1 MLPHREARRLL
12 RIRVNMAIEILSPAG
27 SFESLVAGIRCGAN
41 AVYLGGKAFNARR
54 NAGNFDDEEFV
65 KAVEY
70 AHARSAKVHIT
81 LNTLVSDDEIDTA
94 SAMIKHVCDCNA
106 DVLILQDLGIAAL
119 AKQCAPHIQRHA
131 STQMS
136 VQTSYG
142 INLLEEMGYTRA
154 VLPRETSLEEIKNIR
169 SRTNIEL
176 EHFVHGALCMCVSG
190 QCYLS
195 AMLGSRS
202 GNRGLCAQPCRLP
215 FTAENGT
222 GYDLS
227 LKDLSLTEDIGILAN
242 AGVSSLKIEGR
253 MKRPEYVAAAVTA
266 CKNAIN
272 GTPDEN
278 INNAL
283 RAVFSRSGFTKGYF
297 EGRLGRD
304 MFGTRMKD
312 DVVAAKDVL
321 PMLERLYDR
330 ETPLIPVDFYMTVI
344 EGEKVSLS
352 GSASGVS
359 CYAESECIPE
369 KAINKPMTA
378 ESLEQRLSKCGGT
391 PFYANEIEIDMDE
404 GLIVPAGVINGLR
417 RQVLEG
423 ILEKLNVNKPKK
435 FVGIKSEI
443 KPHRAGEMK
452 TYIRLAHISQLPDD
466 LSGVDTVYLPIN
478 TPEEK
483 LREISADVRVSVE
496 VPRGIFATADKVYQ
510 RLEALMKS
518 GIRLAYC
525 TNLDGVAMARSLGMD
540 VHTGFTLNV
549 YNTLSLNELEKLGV
563 QEATVSAE
571 LTLSKMKKLGGEI
584 PRGMIAYGSIPLM
597 LTRNCPIRNGK
608 TCDKCGGNSYLTDR
622 LGVKFPVVC
631 SNGCSEVLNSRPI
644 YLAERLG
651 EIENMDFITLYFTKE
666 TKSQVQEIIKAYQN
680 GDKPSMEYTRG
691 LYYRGVE

>member
-1 MLPHREARRLL
+1 
-12 RIRVNMAIEILSPAG
+12 MAIEILSPAG
-27 SFESLVAGIRCGAN
+27 SFESLVAGVRCGAN

-54 NAGNFDDEEFV
+54 NAGNFDDEELR

-70 AHARSAKVHIT
+70 AHARSVKVHVA

-106 DVLILQDLGIAAL
+106 DVLILQDLGIASL
-119 AKQCAPHIQRHA
+119 VKQCAPEVQRHA

-154 VLPRETSLEEIKNIR
+154 VLPRETSLKEIQNIR
-169 SRTNIEL
+169 SKTNIEL

-222 GYDLS
+222 GHDLS
-227 LKDLSLTEDIGILAN
+227 LKDLSLIENVNILEKS
-242 AGVSSLKIEGR
+242 GVSSIKIEGR

-272 GTPDEN
+272 GKTDES
-278 INNAL
+278 INDAL
-283 RAVFSRSGFTKGYF
+283 RAVFSRSGFTKGYL
-297 EGRLGRD
+297 EGKLGRD

-330 ETPLIPVDFYMTVI
+330 ETPLIPVDFYLTVI
-344 EGEKVSLS
+344 EGECVSLS

-359 CYAESECIPE
+359 FYAESECVPE
-369 KAINKPMTA
+369 KAVNKPMIA
-378 ESLEQRLSKCGGT
+378 ESLEQRLAKCGGT
-391 PFYANEIEIDMDE
+391 PFYANEIEVDLDE
-404 GLIVPAGVINGLR
+404 GLIVPAGIINGLR
-417 RQVLEG
+417 RQVLDG
-423 ILEKLNVNKPKK
+423 ILEKLSVNKPKK
-435 FVGIKSEI
+435 FVPTNIEM
-443 KPHRAGEMK
+443 KPHKAGEMK
-452 TYIRLAHISQLPDD
+452 TYIRLADISQLPDD
-466 LSGVDTVYLPIN
+466 LSGIDTVYLPIN
-478 TPEEK
+478 TPIEK
-483 LREISADVRVSVE
+483 LKEIGESVRVGVE
-496 VPRGIFATADKVYQ
+496 IPRGIFSTADKLYA
-510 RLEALMKS
+510 RLEELVKS
-518 GIRLAYC
+518 DICLAYC

-540 VHTGFTLNV
+540 IHTGFTLNV
-549 YNTLSLNELEKLGV
+549 YNTLSLDELEKLGV

-571 LTLSKMKKLGGEI
+571 LTLSKMKKLGGGI
-584 PRGMIAYGSIPLM
+584 PRGMIAYGNIPLM
-597 LTRNCPIRNGK
+597 LTRNCPIKNGK
-608 TCDKCGGNSYLTDR
+608 SCDKCGGNSYLTDR

-644 YLAERLG
+644 YLAERLR

-666 TKSQVQEIIKAYQN
+666 TKSQVQDIIKAHQN
-680 GDKPSMEYTRG
+680 GEKPSIEYTRG

>member
-1 MLPHREARRLL
+1 
-12 RIRVNMAIEILSPAG
+12 MAIEILSPAG
-27 SFESLVAGIRCGAN
+27 SFESLVAGVRCGAN
-41 AVYLGGKAFNARR
+41 AVYLGGKAFNARK
-54 NAGNFDDEEFV
+54 NAGNFDDEELR

-70 AHARSAKVHIT
+70 AHAHFVKVHVA

-106 DVLILQDLGIAAL
+106 DVLILQDLGIASL
-119 AKQCAPHIQRHA
+119 VRDCAPDVQRHA

-136 VQTSYG
+136 VQTSFG
-142 INLLEEMGYTRA
+142 IKLLEEMGYSRA
-154 VLPRETSLEEIKNIR
+154 VLPRETSLKEIQNIR
-169 SRTNIEL
+169 SKTNIEL

-222 GYDLS
+222 GHDLS
-227 LKDLSLTEDIGILAN
+227 LKDLSLTEEVDILEKSGI
-242 AGVSSLKIEGR
+242 SSLKIEGR

-272 GTPDEN
+272 GEEDES

-283 RAVFSRSGFTKGYF
+283 RAVFSRSGFTKGYL

-304 MFGTRMKD
+304 MFGTRVKD

-330 ETPLIPVDFYMTVI
+330 ETPLIPVDFYLTVI
-344 EGEKVSLS
+344 EGESVSLS
-352 GSASGVS
+352 GSAMGVS
-359 CYAESECIPE
+359 YYAESDCIPE

-378 ESLEQRLSKCGGT
+378 ESLQQRLAKCGGT
-391 PFYANEIEIDMDE
+391 PFYASEVEVDLDE

-417 RQVLEG
+417 RQVLDG
-423 ILEKLNVNKPKK
+423 ILEKLSVNKPKK
-435 FVGIKSEI
+435 FIPLKTEI
-443 KPHRAGEMK
+443 KPHKAGETK
-452 TYIRLAHISQLPDD
+452 TYIRLADISQLPDD

-478 TPEEK
+478 APTEK
-483 LREISADVRVSVE
+483 LKEISKIVRVGVE
-496 VPRGIFATADKVYQ
+496 IPRGIFSTADKIYS
-510 RLEALMKS
+510 RLEELVKAD
-518 GIRLAYC
+518 ICLAYC
-525 TNLDGVAMARSLGMD
+525 TNLDGVAMARALGMD
-540 VHTGFTLNV
+540 IRTGFTLNV

-571 LTLSKMKKLGGEI
+571 LTLSKMKKLGGDI
-584 PRGMIAYGSIPLM
+584 PRGMIAYGNIPLM
-597 LTRNCPIRNGK
+597 LTRNCPIKNGK

-644 YLAERLG
+644 YLAERLR

-666 TKSQVQEIIKAYQN
+666 TKSQVQDIIKAYKN